1 MARNRQT
8 PALQTPAPRPPA
20 VEVTDESPQAGHADA
35 TGGLLGGAR
44 RIVVKVGSSLVT
56 NEGRGVDAE
65 AIGNWARQLAALAL
79 QGREV
84 VMVSSGAIAEGMK
97 RLGWATRPR
106 HLPEL
111 QAAAA
116 VGQMGLVHMYES
128 KLREHGMASAQ
139 VLLTHADLADRE
151 RYLNAR
157 STLLTLL
164 SLKVIPVIN
173 ENDTVVN
180 DEIKFGD
187 NDTLGALVANLVEA
201 DALVILTDQRGLYSA
216 DPRKD
221 PAARFIDVATAG
233 DPALELMAGG
243 AGSSIGR
250 GGMITKVL
258 AAKRAAGSGAST
270 VIAWGREPDVL
281 LRLAAGEAIGSALV
295 AGTPKL
301 AARKQWM
308 VDHLQLRGAVV
319 VDDGAAV
326 RLRDDGKSL
335 LPIGMVEVQGDFMRG
350 DVIAVRT
357 LAGADVAR
365 GLANYSSAEAR
376 LIAHKASA
384 QIELQLGYV
393 NEPEMIHRTNLVLV

>member
-1 MARNRQT
+1 MS
-8 PALQTPAPRPPA
+8 
-20 VEVTDESPQAGHADA
+20 DEIAQ
-35 TGGLLGGAR
+35 AR
-44 RIVVKVGSSLVT
+44 RLVVKVGSSLVT
-56 NEGRGVDAE
+56 NEGRGIDEE
-65 AIGNWARQLAALAL
+65 AIGNWCRQLAALAR
-79 QGREV
+79 QGREL

-97 RLGWATRPR
+97 RLGWATRPTE
-106 HLPEL
+106 LPEL

-116 VGQMGLVHMYES
+116 VGQMGLAQMYET
-128 KLREHGMASAQ
+128 KLREQSMRSAQ

-164 SLKVIPVIN
+164 AHQVIPVIN

-216 DPRKD
+216 DPRRD
-221 PAARFIDVATAG
+221 PQARFIDVAQAG
-233 DPALELMAGG
+233 APELEAMAGG
-243 AGSSIGR
+243 AGSSIGK

-281 LRLAAGEAIGSALV
+281 LRLANGESIGTLLV
-295 AGTPKL
+295 AGTAKQ

-308 VDHLQLRGAVV
+308 VDHLQLLGSVVVDEGAVV
-319 VDDGAAV
+319 KV
-326 RLRDDGKSL
+326 RDEGKSL
-335 LPIGMVEVQGDFMRG
+335 LPIGVTEVQGDFARG
-350 DVIAVRT
+350 EVIAVRSPD
-357 LAGADVAR
+357 GVEIAR
-365 GLANYSSAEAR
+365 GLANYASSEAR
-376 LIAHKASA
+376 LIARRPSG
-384 QIELQLGYV
+384 QIADLLGYD
-393 NEPEMIHRTNLVLV
+393 NGPALIHRDNLVLV